1 MRIVIASPPK
11 CGNHWIKCLLGE
23 VYGLRWLEG
32 EDKSRLTADTLPEIV
47 ASGGFPDGS
56 IVHIHN
62 RFTPALCDAIAAVPA
77 HLVTIVRDPYDVFSS
92 LYHWQQERSDR
103 GLGNAK
109 QRPRHAM
116 LGKDFND
123 PAVLAFLAEGFS
135 ANIEQ
140 ANGWLHS
147 GRAIVV
153 RYEDLHRD
161 GAAALMQVCAA
172 IEPVSAER
180 VAAAVESC
188 RADRMRERN
197 EKMQWHVRS
206 ATVGGSRQELTAE
219 HLRIF
224 REVHAAGIRSLG
236 YPVR

>member
-32 EDKSRLTADTLPEIV
+32 EEKSRITAESLPGLIATGE
-47 ASGGFPDGS
+47 FPDGS
-56 IVHIHN
+56 IIHIHN
-62 RFTPALCDAIAAVPA
+62 RCTPALCDAIAAVGA

-92 LYHWQQERSDR
+92 LYHWQQERADR
-103 GLGNAK
+103 GLGNTK

-116 LGKDFND
+116 LGKPLDD
-123 PAVLAFLAEGFS
+123 PAVLEFLETGFGT
-135 ANIEQ
+135 NIEQ
-140 ANGWLHS
+140 ANGWLHG

-161 GAAALMQVCAA
+161 GAAALANVCDQ
-172 IEPVSAER
+172 IHPVSETVIR
-180 VAAAVESC
+180 EAVDAC

-197 EKMQWHVRS
+197 DKMQWHVRS
-206 ATVGGSRQELTAE
+206 ATVGGSRQELTDA

-224 REVHAAGIRSLG
+224 REVHAAGVKSLG
-236 YPVR
+236 YPIR